1 MASTEAR
8 AGVAKAG
15 GSPAGPDDLAGLEAG
30 LDALDAVEVRRTP
43 VREVL
48 LKKAVPPIVAVALV
62 LAVWQILV
70 SAQVTTEDKLPAPS
84 AVWAGVSDMW
94 LQGTL
99 FDVIWTSVSRGLF
112 GFLLALAI
120 GTPLG
125 LLVARVA
132 FVRAAIGPIL
142 SGLQSLPSVAWVP
155 PAVIWLGLN
164 DSMMYAVILLGAV
177 PSIANG
183 LVSGVT
189 QVPPLF
195 LRAGRTLGATG
206 LKGTWHIVMPA
217 ALPGYLGGLKQGWAF
232 SWRSLMAAEIIASSP
247 DLGLGLGQLLENGRN
262 NIDMPGVFLAI
273 VLILIVGVA
282 VDLLVFSPLE
292 RWVLRSRGLLVKS

>member
-1 MASTEAR
+1 MASTDITEKA
-8 AGVAKAG
+8 AAKPT
-15 GSPAGPDDLAGLEAG
+15 SDDLAGLEAG
-30 LDALDAVEVRRTP
+30 LDALDAVQTHRTP

-48 LKKAVPPIVAVALV
+48 VKKVLPPVIAVGLV

-70 SAQVTTEDKLPAPS
+70 STHVADETKLPSPS
-84 AVWAGVSDMW
+84 AVWDGLTAMW
-94 LQGTL
+94 LKGTL
-99 FDVIWTSVSRGLF
+99 LEVIWTSVSRGLL

-125 LLVARVA
+125 LLVARVK

-142 SGLQSLPSVAWVP
+142 QGLQSLPSVAWVP

-164 DSMMYAVILLGAV
+164 DSMMFAVILLGAV

-183 LVSGVT
+183 LVAGHD
-189 QVPPLF
+189 QIPPLF

-206 LKGTWHIVMPA
+206 LKGTWHVVMPA
-217 ALPGYLGGLKQGWAF
+217 ALPGYLAGLKQGWAF

-273 VLILIVGVA
+273 ILILLVGIA
-282 VDLLVFSPLE
+282 IDLIIFSPLE
-292 RWVLRSRGLLVKS
+292 RWVLRTRGLLVKS